1 MYYPPNEQMEDLPSR
16 NTEKT
21 SRLEQVLTKIKIQL
35 DYTMNLT
42 ERELKKLKMELKDNQ
57 KEAVE
62 FITDCF
68 DDMMEDNGFITWL
81 ANGTGYKPND
91 WNKF

>member
-1 MYYPPNEQMEDLPSR
+1 
-16 NTEKT
+16 
-21 SRLEQVLTKIKIQL
+21 
-35 DYTMNLT
+35 
-42 ERELKKLKMELKDNQ
+42 MELKDNQ

>member
-1 MYYPPNEQMEDLPSR
+1 MEDLPSR

-42 ERELKKLKMELKDNQ
+42 ERELKRLKMELKDNQ

-68 DDMMEDNGFITWL
+68 DDMMEDNGFIT
-81 ANGTGYKPND
+81 
-91 WNKF
+91 